1 MNQVFQSP
9 LDFIR
14 VCINN
19 PIRVMSDDTRCHS
32 RESSES
38 CSVVDE
44 VIDQIC
50 SYCMTLRVLSTFY
63 PSCEYE

>member
-19 PIRVMSDDTRCHS
+19 HIRVMSDDKRWHS
-32 RESSES
+32 RERSES

-50 SYCMTLRVLSTFY
+50 SDYMTLRVLSTSN
-63 PSCEYE
+63 PSCE

>member
-19 PIRVMSDDTRCHS
+19 HIRVMSDDNRCHS
-32 RESSES
+32 RERSES

-44 VIDQIC
+44 VID
-50 SYCMTLRVLSTFY
+50 
-63 PSCEYE
+63 

>member
-1 MNQVFQSP
+1 MNQVFQAP

-19 PIRVMSDDTRCHS
+19 HIRVMSDDNRCHS
-32 RESSES
+32 RERIES

-50 SYCMTLRVLSTFY
+50 RDCMTLRVLSTFN
-63 PSCEYE
+63 PSCE